1 METKS
6 PVTAVAPI
14 PGTNF
19 TVNVT
24 ATIQRSLWQTC
35 FKFNGTQSCEAIQKI
50 SFENV
55 DSEKTAER
63 DGTFSSSFDTCAQ
76 RWGGVLLQTLVCCV
90 RGR

>member
-1 METKS
+1 MAGCIKRGGLAAFLALLVVGGCVACLMPKIFWVETKS

-55 DSEKTAER
+55 D
-63 DGTFSSSFDTCAQ
+63 
-76 RWGGVLLQTLVCCV
+76 
-90 RGR
+90 